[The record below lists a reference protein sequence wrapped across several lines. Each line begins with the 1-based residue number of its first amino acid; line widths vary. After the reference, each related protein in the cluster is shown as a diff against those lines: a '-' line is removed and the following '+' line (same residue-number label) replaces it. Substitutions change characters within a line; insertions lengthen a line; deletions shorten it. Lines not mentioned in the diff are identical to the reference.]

1 MHVRRRAAA
10 VAAVTGLTAALLP
23 LTAGAVQADP
33 TGPSFG
39 YVTATGGYPAH
50 DASSDR
56 LRATTPGDFGTT
68 TLLTPDS
75 YVYRYDV
82 SDDGNTLVT
91 TGQSR
96 KLGLPSLNVTYGLLV
111 TVRDPVTSAVYTR
124 SLATYFDTNPDVTPD
139 GTLVFWM
146 EDGVIYR
153 YEVASQF
160 TTAMSSRFAP
170 HDGEYVAR
178 MAISPDGTKAA
189 VLYRTDKNGEPVA
202 TRLKVATFASGPA
215 PFEDQGTF
223 SGLSGLPWSNV
234 LEWTADSSEVVFSRL
249 NESGPA
255 PYDRAYRV
263 APGGTPSEL
272 PELAG
277 SYDLSRHDGSWYRFR
292 DGGSGTDV
300 GSSVDL
306 DVAPADWTPFPYGA
320 LSVRYRASSVVPPV
334 VTRPVN
340 RAASTA
346 ALYLGQSD
354 VSTGAS
360 VVYATLAT
368 YLTDSTGKRA
378 YNSDAAQVRYGTLLA
393 SRDGK
398 TFTKYVSTSAGDTL
412 LKWPNGQLFGN
423 GRISKPDTQQ
433 NLWLRWCFGGDLFV
447 SGDCSSTKKITV
459 HPTMYVSG
467 SRDAAG
473 RVRVT
478 GSVARKG
485 GTVVLWKWNGTSWR
499 ALATASVNTYKRF
512 TFAYRP
518 MPAGVYRV
526 TTKADLAWGQ
536 GEYRFRV

>member
-1 MHVRRRAAA
+1 MRVRRRAAA
-10 VAAVTGLTAALLP
+10 VIAATGLTAALLP
-23 LTAGAVQADP
+23 LAASSAQADP

-39 YVTATGGYPAH
+39 YITATDGFPAH
-50 DASSDR
+50 DATSDR
-56 LRATTPGDFGTT
+56 LRATAPGDFGTT

-96 KLGLPSLNVTYGLLV
+96 KLGLPQLNVTYGLLV
-111 TVRDPVTSAVYTR
+111 TVRDPVTSTVHTR

-139 GTLVFWM
+139 GALVFWM

-153 YEVASQF
+153 YEVATQF
-160 TTAMSSRFAP
+160 TTAMSSRFKP
-170 HDGEYVAR
+170 YDGEYVAK

-189 VLYRTDKNGEPVA
+189 VLYRVDRNGEPVSA
-202 TRLKVATFASGPA
+202 RLKAATLA
-215 PFEDQGTF
+215 PGGEPVKDDGTI

-234 LEWTADSSEVVFSRL
+234 LTWTPDSSQVLFSRL
-249 NESGPA
+249 NESGFA
-255 PYDRAYRV
+255 PHLRVYRA
-263 APGGTPSEL
+263 ALGGVPVEV
-272 PELAG
+272 PELAD
-277 SYDLSRHDGSWYRFR
+277 SYDLSLHDGSWYRFR
-292 DGGSGTDV
+292 DGGSGSDV
-300 GSSVDL
+300 GSSTDL
-306 DVAPADWTPFPYGA
+306 EVAPVDWTTFPYGT
-320 LSVRYRASSVVPPV
+320 LSVRYRPSSVVPPV

-340 RAASTA
+340 RAPSTA
-346 ALYLGQSD
+346 AVYLGQSD
-354 VSTGAS
+354 VGTGAA

-378 YNSDAAQVRYGTLLA
+378 YNTDAAQVRYGTLLA

-398 TFTKYVSTSAGDTL
+398 TFTKYLATSAGDTL
-412 LKWPNGQLFGN
+412 LRWPNGQQFGN
-423 GRISKPDTQQ
+423 GRISSTDTQQ

-467 SRDAAG
+467 SRDSSG
-473 RVRVT
+473 RVRIT
-478 GSVARKG
+478 GSARRTG

-499 ALATASVNTYKRF
+499 ALATTPLNTYKRF
-512 TFAYRP
+512 TFGYRP
-518 MPAGVYRV
+518 MPAGLYRV

-536 GEYRFRV
+536 GEYRFKV